1 MGKEF
6 QIHVVVKITLFENKL
21 IHLFL
26 NCVTTDVIIQS
37 SLTEHLLQAR
47 DCAKHLKAL
56 SNFILINEIIILV
69 K

>member
-26 NCVTTDVIIQS
+26 NCVTTDVIIQP